1 MTCPTCGLNL
11 GSTPPE
17 TCPRCGAPL
26 RADAAANPSAQ
37 TPGMAGMG
45 QSPMANPFGQPPTP
59 GYGPPQGSNPSGQPP
74 NPYGLAQPPDPY
86 GQPPTPMPN
95 SGQEQPSTPFGPPTP
110 NYGQPPAPTYGQPQA
125 PNPYG
130 QDITQS
136 YTPPFAGQPAQQPAP
151 PYGQAAPPS
160 PWPVAGGGKP
170 GGSPFT
176 PARPRRAGGAIAR
189 VVGAVIVLAVIVV
202 GALVYNAV
210 KGDTVY
216 SSALTGTVRD
226 WPNTG
231 GCSPESDGYHIT
243 AGVACYP
250 DLADQNDVTLTVA
263 VKQLSGDQGQPYG
276 VSFRRVSQGNRYFFD
291 IDSNGEWGFGKSV
304 SSTDSF
310 IVDATTNAAIHTGLN
325 ASNTLQV
332 QAKGSH
338 FTFFVNGTQ
347 VGQGDDATYV
357 SGKWGLEGANNIEVM
372 FNNITITN
380 TK

>member
-17 TCPRCGAPL
+17 TCPRCGTPL
-26 RADAAANPSAQ
+26 RADAAANPYAQ

-45 QSPMANPFGQPPTP
+45 QSPMANPSGQPPTP

-95 SGQEQPSTPFGPPTP
+95 FGQEQPSTPFGPPTP

-136 YTPPFAGQPAQQPAP
+136 YTPPFAGQPAAP
-151 PYGQAAPPS
+151 PYGQAAAPS

-170 GGSPFT
+170 GGSPFR
-176 PARPRRAGGAIAR
+176 PARQRRAGGAIAR
-189 VVGAVIVLAVIVV
+189 IVGAVIVLAVIVV

-210 KGDTVY
+210 KGDIVY
-216 SSALTGTVRD
+216 QNSLQSVSSGWVN
-226 WPNTG
+226 NTT
-231 GCSPESDGYHIT
+231 CSFQSDGYHIT
-243 AGVACYP
+243 AGEVCYAP
-250 DLADQNDVTLTVA
+250 TDPLNDVTLTVT
-263 VKQLSGDQGQPYG
+263 VKQISGDTAQPYG
-276 VSFRRVSQGNRYFFD
+276 VAFRRVSAGNYYNLD
-291 IDSNGEWGFGKSV
+291 VNSNGEWAFGKVVNGSE
-304 SSTDSF
+304 SL
-310 IVDATTNAAIHTGLN
+310 IGDATSNAALHTGLN
-325 ASNTLQV
+325 AANTLEV

-347 VGQGDDATYV
+347 VGQGDDSAYV
-357 SGKWGLEGANNIEVM
+357 SGLWGLEGSNNIEVV
-372 FNNITITN
+372 FNNITIKN